1 MNLEIAKQIAEKA
14 HAGQKRKNGED
25 YINHCIRV
33 SNMAAE
39 YSEEA
44 AIVGMLH
51 DVIEDSDMSVP
62 RLMDYGFNSLIA
74 GAVACLTRGG
84 ESYLEYILSI
94 KECGWSSKMG
104 RLTIPTK
111 ICDLTDNL
119 NGATGTLRDKYM
131 MAYYILTG
139 EVYAPHS

>member
-14 HAGQKRKNGED
+14 HAGQRRKNGED

-51 DVIEDSDMSVP
+51 DVIEDSDMPVP
-62 RLMDYGFNSLIA
+62 RLMDYGFSSLIV
-74 GAVACLTRGG
+74 GAVARLTRGS

-94 KECGWSSKMG
+94 RDCGWSDKMG
-104 RLTIPTK
+104 KLIIPTK
-111 ICDLTDNL
+111 ICDLMDNL
-119 NGATGTLRDKYM
+119 NGATRTLRDKYT

-139 EVYAPHS
+139 EMYV

>member
-1 MNLEIAKQIAEKA
+1 MTLEIARQIAEKA

-51 DVIEDSDMSVP
+51 DVIEDSEV
-62 RLMDYGFNSLIA
+62 FA
-74 GAVACLTRGG
+74 
-84 ESYLEYILSI
+84 SYLFEQGFSDNVMYATCYMTHSKDECYLRYIL
-94 KECGWSSKMG
+94 ELLHYG
-104 RLTIPTK
+104 RITEAGKIAIQVK
-111 ICDLTDNL
+111 ICDLKDNL

-139 EVYAPHS
+139 EVYND